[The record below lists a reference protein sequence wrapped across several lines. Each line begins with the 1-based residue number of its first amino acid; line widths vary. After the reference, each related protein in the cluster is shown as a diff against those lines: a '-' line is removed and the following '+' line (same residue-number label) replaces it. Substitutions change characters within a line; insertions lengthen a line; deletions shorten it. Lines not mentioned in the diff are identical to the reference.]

1 MNHKNGYGIG
11 NMGSYLPLVLP
22 HIEVKYGVCIM
33 GGKYR
38 VNEDF
43 MGVQRASKG

>member
-1 MNHKNGYGIG
+1 MHY
-11 NMGSYLPLVLP
+11 
-22 HIEVKYGVCIM
+22 

-43 MGVQRASKG
+43 MGVQRASKGYNCLKCSKRDELIIKLRNE